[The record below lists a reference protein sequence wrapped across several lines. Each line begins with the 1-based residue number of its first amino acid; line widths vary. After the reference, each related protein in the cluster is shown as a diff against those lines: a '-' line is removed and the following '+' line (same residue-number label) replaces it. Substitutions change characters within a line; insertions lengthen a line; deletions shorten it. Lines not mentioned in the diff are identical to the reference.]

1 LPNLAGTVLYN
12 KVYSEFGG
20 CIARGFAMIDHFGF
34 IAPYYDFFLGRGR
47 PKRLARLL
55 NISSGDL
62 VLDAGGGT
70 GRVSSHFSSDAGRVV
85 VSDTSFPMLVEARK
99 KGGLLLSLS
108 PAEALPFKDDVFDTI
123 VVVDALHHFEDQ
135 EASVEELARVLKP
148 GGRLVV
154 EEPDIALFPVK
165 AVALA
170 EKLLKMRSRFL
181 SATEIGRMAERAGL
195 KTRIEK
201 TRAFRTW
208 IIGDK

>member
-1 LPNLAGTVLYN
+1 
-12 KVYSEFGG
+12 
-20 CIARGFAMIDHFGF
+20 MIDHFGF
-34 IAPYYDFFLGRGR
+34 LAPYYDLFLGRGR

-55 NISSGDL
+55 NISSGSIL
-62 VLDAGGGT
+62 LDAGGGT
-70 GRVSSHFSSDAGRVV
+70 GRVSSHFSSEAGRVV
-85 VSDTSFPMLVEARK
+85 VNDISFPMLAQARK
-99 KGGLLLSLS
+99 KEGLLLSLA
-108 PAEALPFKDDVFDTI
+108 PAETLPFKDCIFDMI

-135 EASVEELARVLKP
+135 EASMGELARVLKP

-154 EEPDIALFPVK
+154 EEPDIELFAVK

-181 SATEIGRMAERAGL
+181 SAKEIGRIAEHVGL

-208 IIGDK
+208 IIADK